1 MGSLLKRH
9 TWIAPVALLLPGIAW
24 LLIFYVFPALQM
36 FQSSFWSGSLERG
49 FDFSFSN
56 YTNYTDAIDQYLP
69 HYLRSIVYAGAATV
83 LTFLIAYPLAY
94 TIAFKGGRYKNLL
107 LFLVVAPF
115 FTSFLLR
122 TISWQIILGAEGPVI
137 SFLKWLNADLGPVH
151 LKLVND
157 DFELLATPIAVISGI
172 TYSFLPFMTLPVYVA
187 VEKVDYRLVEAARD
201 LYAGP
206 WRPGGGIAG
215 AILGGGLAAVLGLVF
230 GAPWIITGIVGAAI
244 GATIGWF
251 FISESF
257 VRVTFPLS
265 LPGVFAGSLLTFIPA
280 IGDYINAELLGN
292 PETTMIGNVIQNKF
306 LTQND
311 YPAAAAL
318 SFTLMAGV
326 LVVVALY
333 ARILGT
339 EELSASAARV

>member
-1 MGSLLKRH
+1 MGGWLKRH
-9 TWIAPVALLLPGIAW
+9 RWVIPYALLAPGMLW
-24 LLIFYVFPALQM
+24 LVVFYVYPAFQM
-36 FQSSFWSGSLERG
+36 FIASFWSGSLERG
-49 FDFSFSN
+49 FSFSFSN
-56 YTNYTDAIDQYLP
+56 YTNYTDAVSEFSP
-69 HYLRSIVYAGAATV
+69 FYLRSIVYAAGATL

-94 TIAFKGGRYKNLL
+94 TIAFKGGRLKNLL

-122 TISWQIILGAEGPVI
+122 TISWKIILGDGGP
-137 SFLKWLNADLGPVH
+137 FLGP
-151 LKLVND
+151 LKELGVLPPE
-157 DFELLATPIAVISGI
+157 FRLLATPLAVISGI

-187 VEKVDYRLVEAARD
+187 LEKIDLRLVEAAKD

-215 AILGGGLAAVLGLVF
+215 AILGGAAGAILGFVLGTEPVVLAVV
-230 GAPWIITGIVGAAI
+230 GAILGAAI
-244 GATIGWF
+244 GLL

-280 IGDYINAELLGN
+280 IGDYVNAEFLGN
-292 PETTMIGNVIQNKF
+292 PDTRMLGNVIQNKF

-318 SFTLMAGV
+318 SFTLMAGI
-326 LVVVALY
+326 LVVVAIY

-339 EELSASAARV
+339 EELASSGRV